1 MPSTQTTPSV
11 GEMLG
16 EAFSLM
22 CFMAIYGPPVVFLVA
37 PWLLLGL
44 LLSGPFALLATFALV
59 AAALFAGIAAIVA
72 APYLVVRGLRAVGVS
87 IATAP
92 VALRR
97 VAA

>member
-1 MPSTQTTPSV
+1 
-11 GEMLG
+11 MLG

-22 CFMAIYGPPVVFLVA
+22 CFMAVYGPPVVFLVA

-59 AAALFAGIAAIVA
+59 AAALVAGLAALLALPFLAI
-72 APYLVVRGLRAVGVS
+72 RGLRAVRVS
-87 IATAP
+87 IATVPAP
-92 VALRR
+92 VRR